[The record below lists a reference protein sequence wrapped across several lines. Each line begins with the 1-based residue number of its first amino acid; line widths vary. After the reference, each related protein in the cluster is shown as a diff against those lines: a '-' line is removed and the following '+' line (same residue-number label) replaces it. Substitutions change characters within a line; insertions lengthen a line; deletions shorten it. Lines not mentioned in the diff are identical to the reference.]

1 MTEVATTYGQAM
13 YDLARDEGKSRQ
25 ILAEL
30 SVLDQSLS
38 AEPEFIQLLGSP
50 NIPKEERVQ
59 ILDSSFRGKIDP
71 YVLNFLKVLTEKGY
85 MRHFSGC
92 CQFYRQCYNKDNG
105 IMPVIAYTA
114 VPLSDELRRKLTA
127 KLSSVTG
134 KTIELDCRIDPETLG
149 GVRLDFDGK
158 QVDGTVR
165 RRLEDIRGLL
175 KNTVL

>member
-38 AEPEFIQLLGSP
+38 AEPEFIQLLSSP

-59 ILDSSFRGKIDP
+59 ILDDSFRGKIDP

-127 KLSSVTG
+127 KLSTVTG